1 MLASDLNNPEFV
13 NPINPDSQLTV
24 RFYSKP
30 VKNEFKT
37 QIEGRPI
44 FQDTDYIEIM
54 TPGDKD
60 NTVDTPAMEH
70 HKQRFPLHWAYYK
83 NNGGSNAQI
92 GTPLEQ
98 WPLITGSQAAE
109 LKALK
114 FFTVDSVAG
123 ASDEQIT
130 RIGLAGGMQPFAF
143 REKARLFLSVA
154 KDLSFST
161 KQAEAN
167 KANENRIAELEKQLA
182 AVLAAQKEPKTKRPY
197 TKKVKDGNNAGQH
210 AGGLSGAGA

>member
-13 NPINPDSQLTV
+13 NPINPDAQLTI
-24 RFYSKP
+24 RFYSRP

-37 QIEGRPI
+37 QQEGRPI
-44 FQDTDYIEIM
+44 FQDIDYIEIM

-70 HKQRFPLHWAYYK
+70 HKQRFPLHWAHYK
-83 NNGGSNAQI
+83 NTGGSNAQI

-123 ASDEQIT
+123 ASDEQIS
-130 RIGLAGGMQPFAF
+130 RIGLAGGMTPFAF
-143 REKARLFLSVA
+143 REKAQLFLQVA

-167 KANENRIAELEKQLA
+167 KAQEQRIADLEAKLA
-182 AVLAAQKEPKTKRPY
+182 EVLAAKSEPKPKRTY
-197 TKKVKDGNNAGQH
+197 TKKVKDGNNAV
-210 AGGLSGAGA
+210 AGSSGLQ